1 MQGLEVKM
9 LWGEALSAWTYIL
22 PHGVAG
28 QLACHSPV
36 TCWRCENTFVR
47 LLRRVVC
54 SSRAYRS
61 VERSLLNTY
70 N

>member
-9 LWGEALSAWTYIL
+9 LWGKALSAWTYIL

-36 TCWRCENTFVR
+36 TCWRCET
-47 LLRRVVC
+47 LL
-54 SSRAYRS
+54 SGYLEELSAPP
-61 VERSLLNTY
+61 EPTGL
-70 N
+70 